1 VKLEKLA
8 LISEIVGGVAIV
20 VSLVILIVE
29 IRGNTDAVYAQTSVA
44 QRTLENARRS
54 RLIENTGGFVDLR
67 ARVRDG
73 EALTAAESFRWE
85 MFLRDQLDNFEWQFL
100 EAEAGRLPVE
110 LLNTEVWGNI
120 LTEPGIDEVFR
131 GTKDSRNPDFV
142 QFVEETIINR

>member
-1 VKLEKLA
+1 MKLKKLA
-8 LISEIVGGVAIV
+8 LISEIMGGVAIV

-29 IRGNTDAVYAQTSVA
+29 IRGNTDAIYAQTSVA

-67 ARVRDG
+67 ARVLDG
-73 EALTAAESFRWE
+73 DELTAAESFRWE

-120 LTEPGIDEVFR
+120 LMEPGIDEVFR

-142 QFVEETIINR
+142 QFIEEGFVNR